1 MRVVV
6 QRVKKASCNVDGEIT
21 GSIAAGL
28 LVFLG
33 ITEGD
38 EQADIDWLAHKVANL
53 RVFPD
58 DDGAMNRSV
67 QDVQS
72 GILLISQFTLYGN
85 LKKGTRPSFSRAAR
99 PDEAIPLYEA
109 FIQALEKAIGYPVQT
124 GRFGADMQIEAHN
137 DGPVTL
143 IIDSRERSF

>member
-6 QRVKKASCNVDGEIT
+6 QRVKQAACVVEGEIT

-33 ITEGD
+33 VAEGD

-58 DDGAMNRSV
+58 DEGAMNRSV
-67 QDVQS
+67 QDLQA

-85 LKKGTRPSFSRAAR
+85 LKKGTRPSFNRAAR
-99 PDEAIPLYEA
+99 PEVAIPLYEA
-109 FIQALEKAIGYPVQT
+109 FIDALGKALGYPAQT
-124 GRFGADMQIEAHN
+124 GRFGANMQIEAHN

-143 IIDSRERSF
+143 IIDSRDRTF